1 MTSSAHVYIIAE
13 AGVNH
18 NGSLERALELVDVAA
33 EAGADAVKFQTF
45 KSEAVISRHAVK
57 AEYQTRNTGDSESQ
71 LEMVKKLELDVAAH
85 ERLVRQCRARGIEFL
100 STPFDLLS
108 AEMLVKRLGV
118 HRIKIASGEITDA
131 PLLLKI
137 AETGLP
143 VILSTGMST
152 LGDIEQALAVFAF
165 GLIRSPCPPS
175 IAAFGQAFRDAEG
188 QRQLQQKVVLL
199 HCTTEYPTS
208 LTDVNLRA
216 MDTLAAA
223 FGLPVGLSDHT
234 IGYSVSVAAAARG
247 ACVIEKHFTLD
258 RTLAGPDHKA
268 SLEPPELA
276 AMVKVIRDVELA
288 MGSPRKFVA
297 SSEAKNQVIARKS
310 LVATTPIREGEPFTA
325 ENLTSKRPGTGIS
338 PMKYWDLLGKVANK
352 NYKQDELILPWTS
365 L

>member
-1 MTSSAHVYIIAE
+1 
-13 AGVNH
+13 
-18 NGSLERALELVDVAA
+18 
-33 EAGADAVKFQTF
+33 
-45 KSEAVISRHAVK
+45 
-57 AEYQTRNTGDSESQ
+57 
-71 LEMVKKLELDVAAH
+71 
-85 ERLVRQCRARGIEFL
+85 
-100 STPFDLLS
+100 
-108 AEMLVKRLGV
+108 
-118 HRIKIASGEITDA
+118 
-131 PLLLKI
+131 
-137 AETGLP
+137 
-143 VILSTGMST
+143 
-152 LGDIEQALAVFAF
+152 
-165 GLIRSPCPPS
+165 
-175 IAAFGQAFRDAEG
+175 
-188 QRQLQQKVVLL
+188 
-199 HCTTEYPTS
+199 
-208 LTDVNLRA
+208 
-216 MDTLAAA
+216 
-223 FGLPVGLSDHT
+223 
-234 IGYSVSVAAAARG
+234 VSVAAAARG